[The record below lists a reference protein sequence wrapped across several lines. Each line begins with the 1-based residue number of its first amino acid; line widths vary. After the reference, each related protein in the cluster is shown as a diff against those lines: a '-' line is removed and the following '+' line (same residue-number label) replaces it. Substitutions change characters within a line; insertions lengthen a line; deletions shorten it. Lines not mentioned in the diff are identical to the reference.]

1 MTEPEPKPKP
11 KRQEPY
17 RSTGAKPR
25 TVFLTDTETRILR
38 AVGGGNLSEGLRQS
52 ITWAGHFYQLGLT
65 DEMNLDCIGLVT
77 VSSTDQHPHE

>member
-11 KRQEPY
+11 KAKQY
-17 RSTGAKPR
+17 RPANAKPR

-65 DEMNLDCIGLVT
+65 DDMELSCIGLVT